1 MSSKTFS
8 EGMATFNA
16 SEMIAAPSLDS
27 AQVRSPLPSEEGP
40 ERDFFIDNLLWSES
54 TVSS

>member
-8 EGMATFNA
+8 EGMAAFNA